1 MNPFQM
7 ISMLQSNPIQFLAQR
22 GINVPQNMASD
33 PNAII
38 KHLIDNGRC
47 TQQQYDNAVNMARQM
62 GFRK

>member
-22 GINVPQNMASD
+22 GISVPQNMASD

-38 KHLIDNGRC
+38 KHLIDNGKC